1 MKLAEALN
9 FRADAQRKLS
19 ELNQRLQKNAQVQ
32 DGEKPAEDPKV
43 LLTEYEEVLAEY
55 TGLVKRINKSNNTVE
70 FESGKSLMEAIAE
83 RDALASK
90 KNAWTNLKSAATL
103 QQDRYSRTEIKFVS
117 TIDVIE
123 AQKTIDAL
131 AKEFRKIDSQ
141 IQQLNWKIDLLD

>member
-9 FRADAQRKLS
+9 LRADAQRKTS
-19 ELNQRLQKNAQVQ
+19 ELNQRLQKNAQIQ
-32 DGEKPAEDPKV
+32 DGEKPAEEPKI
-43 LLTEYEEVLAEY
+43 LLAEYEEVLGEY
-55 TGLVKRINKSNNTVE
+55 CGLVKRINKTNNSVE
-70 FESGKSLMEAIAE
+70 FEPGKSLMEAIAE

-117 TIDVIE
+117 TIDVVE

-131 AKEFRKIDSQ
+131 TKEYRKLDSR
-141 IQQLNWKIDLLD
+141 IQQFNWKIDLLD

>member
-9 FRADAQRKLS
+9 LRADAQRKLS

-32 DGEKPAEDPKV
+32 DGEKPAEDPNV
-43 LLTEYEEVLAEY
+43 LIAEYEEVLAEY
-55 TGLVKRINKSNNTVE
+55 SGLVKRINKSNNTVE
-70 FESGKSLMEAIAE
+70 FEPGKNLMEAIAE
-83 RDALASK
+83 RDVLASK

-131 AKEFRKIDSQ
+131 AKEFRKIDSK